1 MKLIKLED
9 QLVEI
14 QRIEK
19 DLNLDK
25 ELKDSNKK

>member
-14 QRIEK
+14 LKIEK

>member
-9 QLVEI
+9 QPVEI
-14 QRIEK
+14 QKIEK

>member
-14 QRIEK
+14 QKIEK

-25 ELKDSNKK
+25 ELKDLNKN